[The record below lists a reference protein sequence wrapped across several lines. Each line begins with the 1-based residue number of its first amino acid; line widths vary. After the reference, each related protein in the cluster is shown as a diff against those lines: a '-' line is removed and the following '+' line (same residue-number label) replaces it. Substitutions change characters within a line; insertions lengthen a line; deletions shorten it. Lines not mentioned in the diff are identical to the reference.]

1 MRSAVPYLAVIV
13 AALGVTL
20 PSAAADGWQ
29 SHEPATW
36 LQFRAA
42 LADVKSD
49 EAKAGKAFTAVAK
62 QTPAQNV
69 AVIELPVDPDK
80 IDVPAAF
87 LVAFGEALEAA
98 RSAVAAEPR
107 VEAALQQKGFA
118 ADDVLALTKADNG
131 SITVFVGTAS

>member
-1 MRSAVPYLAVIV
+1 MRSAVPYV
-13 AALGVTL
+13 AALIAAVGLTI
-20 PSAAADGWQ
+20 PSAAAAAWQ

-49 EAKAGKAFTAVAK
+49 EAKTGKAFTAVAK
-62 QTPAQNV
+62 QTPVQDI

-87 LVAFGEALEAA
+87 VVAFGEALEAA

-118 ADDVLALTKADNG
+118 TDDVLALTKASNG
-131 SITVFVGTAS
+131 SITVFVGADG